1 MPSFES
7 IQRRIDIRFEK
18 AQKNMDSIAMS
29 NQGSQQDMLSF
40 LSASKKMASATF
52 SITEQTRFKH
62 SLTKSIIDAVQ

>member
-7 IQRRIDIRFEK
+7 IQRRIDNRFEK

-40 LSASKKMASATF
+40 LSASKKWPLPRSQLLSRPVLNIA
-52 SITEQTRFKH
+52 
-62 SLTKSIIDAVQ
+62 